1 MAAEKLELATTQ
13 MHDCRIRIEQ

>member
-1 MAAEKLELATTQ
+1 MAAEKLELAATE